1 VRFHLPSFLF
11 GCVVG
16 AGASRL
22 APQIRPLLV
31 EIGATGYRFV
41 DAVRARAARR
51 REDLADLVAEAR
63 AQARGWRR
71 GKSESESASESEAE
85 PASTLAAETDL
96 RYS

>member
-1 VRFHLPSFLF
+1 VKFHLPSFLF

-51 REDLADLVAEAR
+51 REDLADLMAEAR
-63 AQARGWRR
+63 AQARGWRG
-71 GKSESESASESEAE
+71 GKSESAPEPAAE
-85 PASTLAAETDL
+85 PAGPLAAETDL